1 MEKAMEQWAI
11 ETNDLRKTFGK
22 QPAVAGLNLNVP
34 AGCIYGFLGKNGAG
48 KTTTIEMLLG
58 IMKPDGG
65 SASLLGV
72 PIADPNRS
80 TETRRRVGF
89 VSEDKALYPYMTI
102 DQIIRFTR
110 GFFPE
115 WQSGTERRY
124 LEMFELPL
132 KKKVGDLSK
141 GTASKLML
149 LLALSRGAELL
160 VLDEPTDGLDPA
172 VVEEVLREL
181 VATVAS
187 RGTTIFFSSHH
198 LAEVEQIA
206 DRVCIIDKGKAVV
219 AGSLDE
225 IKTQY
230 QRIQIVLSSDLHEP
244 VKWVDGVA
252 GVRQEGR
259 TISLLVNRNV
269 EAILAQTR
277 SLPSVSTE
285 QYPVSLK
292 EIFLE
297 TVRSN

>member
-1 MEKAMEQWAI
+1 
-11 ETNDLRKTFGK
+11 
-22 QPAVAGLNLNVP
+22 
-34 AGCIYGFLGKNGAG
+34 
-48 KTTTIEMLLG
+48 
-58 IMKPDGG
+58 
-65 SASLLGV
+65 
-72 PIADPNRS
+72 
-80 TETRRRVGF
+80 
-89 VSEDKALYPYMTI
+89 
-102 DQIIRFTR
+102 
-110 GFFPE
+110 
-115 WQSGTERRY
+115 
-124 LEMFELPL
+124 
-132 KKKVGDLSK
+132 
-141 GTASKLML
+141 ML

-187 RGTTIFFSSHH
+187 KGTTIFFSSHH

-206 DRVCIIDKGKAVV
+206 DSVCIIDKGKAVV

-230 QRIQIVLSSDLHEP
+230 QRIQIVLRSDLHEP

>member
-1 MEKAMEQWAI
+1 MEQWAI

-58 IMKPDGG
+58 IVKPDGG

-72 PIADPNRS
+72 PIADANRS

-110 GFFPE
+110 SFFPE
-115 WQSGTERRY
+115 WQSETERRY

-132 KKKVGDLSK
+132 KKKVADLSK

-187 RGTTIFFSSHH
+187 KGTTIFFSSHH

-206 DRVCIIDKGKAVV
+206 DSVCIIDKGKAVV

-230 QRIQIVLSSDLHEP
+230 QRIQIVLRSDLHEP

>member
-1 MEKAMEQWAI
+1 MEQWVI

-22 QPAVAGLNLNVP
+22 QAAVAGLNLHVP

-58 IMKPDGG
+58 IVKPDGG
-65 SASLLGV
+65 AASVLGV
-72 PIADPNRS
+72 PIADTTRS
-80 TETRRRVGF
+80 TETRRRIGF

-102 DQIIRFTR
+102 DQIIRFTKS
-110 GFFPE
+110 FFPE
-115 WQSGTERRY
+115 WQADIERRY
-124 LEMFELPL
+124 VEMFELPL

-160 VLDEPTDGLDPA
+160 VLDEPTEGLDPA

-198 LAEVEQIA
+198 LGEVEQIA
-206 DRVCIIDKGKAVV
+206 DSVCIIDKGRAVV

-230 QRIQIVLSSDLHEP
+230 QRIQIVLSSDLREP
-244 VKWVDGVA
+244 VRWVDGVA

-269 EAILAQTR
+269 EAILAQIR
-277 SLPSVSTE
+277 SLPSASTE

-297 TVRSN
+297 TVRNN

>member
-1 MEKAMEQWAI
+1 MEKAMEQWVI

-22 QPAVAGLNLNVP
+22 QAAVAGLNLHVP

-58 IMKPDGG
+58 IVKPDGG
-65 SASLLGV
+65 SASVLGV
-72 PIADPNRS
+72 PIADTTRS
-80 TETRRRVGF
+80 TETRRRIGF

-102 DQIIRFTR
+102 DQIIRFTKS
-110 GFFPE
+110 FFPE
-115 WQSGTERRY
+115 WQSDIERRY
-124 LEMFELPL
+124 VEMFELPL

-160 VLDEPTDGLDPA
+160 VLDEPTEGLDPA

-198 LAEVEQIA
+198 LGEVEQIA
-206 DRVCIIDKGKAVV
+206 DSVCIIDKGRAVV

-230 QRIQIVLSSDLHEP
+230 QRIQIVLSSDLREP
-244 VKWVDGVA
+244 VRWVDGVA

-269 EAILAQTR
+269 EAILAQIR
-277 SLPSVSTE
+277 SLPSASTE

-297 TVRSN
+297 TVRNN